1 MRVGIGGRLFGVRAG
16 VNVGRGGVGYGI
28 GAGPASATGGCLG
41 NLGSAFSNWFTG
53 LIALCAILF
62 AVVLGAGVLVAV
74 LPLAVVSIPL
84 LIPYRA
90 KTVRIYVIIG
100 SLVLFS
106 VLSKISHSLLQ
117 NFLQNRYRG
126 AEDLDELDSMQLAGS
141 ILNAGWYI
149 GITLATLAML
159 NASFRGKK
167 FYDSVFTRTE
177 NKSVT

>member
-28 GAGPASATGGCLG
+28 GAGPASA
-41 NLGSAFSNWFTG
+41 TG

-90 KTVRIYVIIG
+90 KTVRIYVVIG

-106 VLSKISHSLLQ
+106 VLSKIFHSLLQ

-126 AEDLDELDSMQLAGS
+126 AKDLDELDSMQLAGS

-159 NASFRGKK
+159 NASLRGKK